1 MTAALHNDVV
11 TVASAP
17 KLRVVRMC
25 PRPPRPR
32 RLLAGSTRSLSAPEG
47 TRWSTGQLVC

>member
-17 KLRVVRMC
+17 KLRVVRDV
-25 PRPPRPR
+25 PPAPASKKVA
-32 RLLAGSTRSLSAPEG
+32 AGSTRSLSAPEG

>member
-17 KLRVVRMC
+17 KLRVVRD
-25 PRPPRPR
+25 
-32 RLLAGSTRSLSAPEG
+32 
-47 TRWSTGQLVC
+47 V